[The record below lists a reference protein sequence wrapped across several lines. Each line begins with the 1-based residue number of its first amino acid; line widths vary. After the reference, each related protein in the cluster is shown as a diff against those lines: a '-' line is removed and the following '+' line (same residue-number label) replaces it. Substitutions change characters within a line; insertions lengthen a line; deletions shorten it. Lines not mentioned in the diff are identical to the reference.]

1 MFNFSHKYFERMFDS
16 GFIPVLTNN
25 LVDCTYTLTLRSTSP
40 RHADWKKSHREARVF
55 FEQMATH
62 CLNYKIPC
70 HNPLAFFH
78 TIYERREQLQHPD
91 AFSDIRELLFH
102 VIAGGQT
109 CFGTIMDE
117 PGHVRENM
125 RICDFVLFSNTLPSV
140 GPSHSLDDQIDASNP
155 QSPRPAD
162 NNFAESSSSQ
172 ASCPDDDEHADEEYV
187 CVTLSEL
194 VYIHAKILETMQLP
208 DNKQSFKMLFKS
220 LSDYSELIPA
230 WYDALKSDD
239 SQGFSFT
246 DQQFQSLLQIY
257 KTYCMLQVSK
267 PEQKKKQQQKLKPVL
282 DNLRIISAL
291 YTFKQAL
298 LDDADLATHL
308 EPFRKF
314 LLKNKTIIL
323 SLCSQKDVFSLDT
336 KQLFQPR
343 SSISKNTLLETESDL
358 LTQVTLHPY
367 YIALEC
373 ILHELSNPCI
383 QAIAPLYLLNVLK
396 NHANPEAPFRKSSNE
411 YKVTEALW
419 QVSTGVRSQARNA
432 IRLQQYNSA
441 LYNDLCEFCRKVF
454 PTSYQYDFCD
464 YLYDRSNPYADIDV
478 TLAHKTAS
486 SETVS
491 LPQKQHRFCAEIHDA
506 LRDSMHFHALS
517 FPQYAYSFTT
527 DIEYYTFKN
536 FPQNSRDCHILSQ
549 LKKWKTSDE
558 CAQFTE
564 RYLNEFILAPEG
576 FGLSIHT
583 LDWHKRLA
591 QFLDTV
597 INSSPEF
604 RAYVLPHDIDPTSIM
619 VPETRMSYAEFSSIR
634 KGPTVSIQN
643 YMPNL
648 AQLQVALQ
656 EIFWE
661 NAVKLILPKALDVYK
676 IFFFN

>member
-1 MFNFSHKYFERMFDS
+1 MFNFSHKYFERLFNT
-16 GFIPVLTNN
+16 GHIPVLASDRIDRTH
-25 LVDCTYTLTLRSTSP
+25 TLTLQRASP
-40 RHADWKKSHREARVF
+40 CSDDLNQLYHESYTF
-55 FEQMATH
+55 FLRIAKY
-62 CLNYKIPC
+62 CLKYKIPC
-70 HNPLAFFH
+70 HNPLVFFD
-78 TIYERREQLQHPD
+78 TIYKHRDELQHPD

-125 RICDFVLFSNTLPSV
+125 RICDFLLLANISPSV
-140 GPSHSLDDQIDASNP
+140 QSRHSLDNQPDTSGN
-155 QSPRPAD
+155 QSP
-162 NNFAESSSSQ
+162 
-172 ASCPDDDEHADEEYV
+172 CPDDDDSVGEKISYN
-187 CVTLSEL
+187 TLMTL
-194 VYIHAKILETMQLP
+194 ILMHTKIPEITLLW
-208 DNKQSFKMLFKS
+208 DNKPYFTRLF
-220 LSDYSELIPA
+220 SDLFQNSEQIPA
-230 WYDALKSDD
+230 WYDALKNDD

-246 DQQFQSLLQIY
+246 NQQFESLLQIY
-257 KTYCMLQVSK
+257 ERYCMLQVSK
-267 PEQKKKQQQKLKPVL
+267 PEQKKKQQQKLKPAL
-282 DNLRIISAL
+282 DNLRITSAL

-314 LLKNKTIIL
+314 LLENKTIIL

-336 KQLFQPR
+336 KQLFQPH
-343 SSISKNTLLETESDL
+343 SSISKNTLLEAESDL
-358 LTQVTLHPY
+358 LSQVTLHPY
-367 YIALEC
+367 YIALES
-373 ILHELSNPCI
+373 ISHELSNPYI
-383 QAIAPLYLLNVLK
+383 QVISPLYLLNVLK
-396 NHANPEAPFRKSSNE
+396 NHHNPEAPFRKSSNE
-411 YKVTEALW
+411 YKVTESFW
-419 QVSTGVRSQARNA
+419 QVSTGMCSQARNA
-432 IRLQQYNSA
+432 IRLQKYNAA
-441 LYNDLCEFCRKVF
+441 LYNDLCEFCHKVF
-454 PTSYQYDFCD
+454 PAAYQYAFCD
-464 YLYDRSNPYADIDV
+464 YLYERSNPYTDIDV

-491 LPQKQHRFCAEIHDA
+491 LPQKQHKFCSVIYKA
-506 LRDSMHFHALS
+506 LDNSMHFHAPS
-517 FPQYAYSFTT
+517 FPQYAHSFTT
-527 DIEYYTFKN
+527 DIEYYIFKN
-536 FPQNSRDCHILSQ
+536 FPQDSRDSHILSQ

-576 FGLSIHT
+576 LGLSIHT

-597 INSSPEF
+597 IDSSPEF
-604 RAYVLPHDIDPTSIM
+604 RAYVFPHDIDPTSIM
-619 VPETRMSYAEFSSIR
+619 VPETRMSYAEYSSIR

-648 AQLQVALQ
+648 GRLQIALQ

>member
-1 MFNFSHKYFERMFDS
+1 MFNFSNEYLKRLFDA
-16 GFIPVLTNN
+16 GHIPVLASDH
-25 LVDCTYTLTLRSTSP
+25 VDCTQTLTLHSTSP
-40 RHADWKKSHREARVF
+40 RHADLDKLYQESRVF
-55 FEQMATH
+55 FSQIAAH
-62 CLNYKIPC
+62 CLNYWIPC
-70 HNPLAFFH
+70 HNPLAFFQI
-78 TIYERREQLQHPD
+78 IYERRDELQHPD
-91 AFSDIRELLFH
+91 AFSDIHELLLR

-125 RICDFVLFSNTLPSV
+125 RICDFVLFPKASFSAQ
-140 GPSHSLDDQIDASNP
+140 SRHSSDNQTDTSDA
-155 QSPRPAD
+155 
-162 NNFAESSSSQ
+162 Q
-172 ASCPDDDEHADEEYV
+172 APCPDDDDSAYEEIDYN
-187 CVTLSEL
+187 TLRAL
-194 VYIHAKILETMQLP
+194 VRMHAKIPETMQLP
-208 DNKQSFKMLFKS
+208 DNEQYFSKLFEG
-220 LSDYSELIPA
+220 LSEYSELIPA
-230 WYDALKSDD
+230 WYETLKSDD

-246 DQQFQSLLQIY
+246 NQQFESLLQIY

-267 PEQKKKQQQKLKPVL
+267 PAQKKKQQQKLKPVL

-298 LDDADLATHL
+298 LDDADLTTHL

-314 LLKNKTIIL
+314 LFKNKTIIL

-336 KQLFQPR
+336 KQLFQPH

-367 YIALEC
+367 YIALES
-373 ILHELSNPCI
+373 ISHELSNPCI

-396 NHANPEAPFRKSSNE
+396 NHDNPEAPFHKSSNE
-411 YKVTEALW
+411 YKVTESFW

-491 LPQKQHRFCAEIHDA
+491 LPQKQHRFCAEIYDA
-506 LRDSMHFHALS
+506 LRDSMHFHAPS
-517 FPQYAYSFTT
+517 FPQYALSLTT
-527 DIEYYTFKN
+527 EVDYYIFKKLSR
-536 FPQNSRDCHILSQ
+536 NSRDSHILSQ
-549 LKKWKTSDE
+549 LKKWKNSDE

-576 FGLSIHT
+576 LGLSIHT

-597 INSSPEF
+597 IDSSPEF
-604 RAYVLPHDIDPTSIM
+604 RAYVLPHDIDPASIT
-619 VPETRMSYAEFSSIR
+619 VPRTRMSYAEFSSIY
-634 KGPTVSIQN
+634 KSPTESMQK

-648 AQLQVALQ
+648 GRLQVALQ

-661 NAVKLILPKALDVYK
+661 NAVDLILPKALDVYK

>member
-78 TIYERREQLQHPD
+78 IIYERRDELQHPD
-91 AFSDIRELLFH
+91 TFSDIHELLLR

-125 RICDFVLFSNTLPSV
+125 RICDFVLFPKASFSAQS
-140 GPSHSLDDQIDASNP
+140 SHSS
-155 QSPRPAD
+155 D
-162 NNFAESSSSQ
+162 NQTDTSSAQ
-172 ASCPDDDEHADEEYV
+172 APCPDDDDSACEEIDYN
-187 CVTLSEL
+187 TLRAL
-194 VYIHAKILETMQLP
+194 VRMHAKIPETMQLP
-208 DNKQSFKMLFKS
+208 DNEQYFSKLFEG
-220 LSDYSELIPA
+220 LSEYSELIPA
-230 WYDALKSDD
+230 WYETLKSDD

-246 DQQFQSLLQIY
+246 NQQFDSLLQIY

-298 LDDADLATHL
+298 LDDADLTTHL
-308 EPFRKF
+308 EAFRKF

-336 KQLFQPR
+336 KQLFQPH
-343 SSISKNTLLETESDL
+343 SSISKNTLLEAESDL

-367 YIALEC
+367 YIALES
-373 ILHELSNPCI
+373 ISHELSNPCI

-396 NHANPEAPFRKSSNE
+396 NHDNPEAPFHKSSNE
-411 YKVTEALW
+411 YKVTESFW

-464 YLYDRSNPYADIDV
+464 YLYDRSNPHADIDV

-491 LPQKQHRFCAEIHDA
+491 LPQKQHRFCAEIYDA
-506 LRDSMHFHALS
+506 LRDSMHFHALLS
-517 FPQYAYSFTT
+517 LNMHFRLPQRSTT
-527 DIEYYTFKN
+527 ISSKN
-536 FPQNSRDCHILSQ
+536 FLGI
-549 LKKWKTSDE
+549 
-558 CAQFTE
+558 
-564 RYLNEFILAPEG
+564 
-576 FGLSIHT
+576 
-583 LDWHKRLA
+583 
-591 QFLDTV
+591 
-597 INSSPEF
+597 
-604 RAYVLPHDIDPTSIM
+604 
-619 VPETRMSYAEFSSIR
+619 
-634 KGPTVSIQN
+634 
-643 YMPNL
+643 
-648 AQLQVALQ
+648 Q
-656 EIFWE
+656 EIPISCL
-661 NAVKLILPKALDVYK
+661 N
-676 IFFFN
+676 